1 MIEGGYI
8 LLARKMFESDI
19 MDKPPHYLKLWVW
32 MLGKAF
38 WKNGD
43 KLQRGQFS
51 TTIKEM
57 QKAGGYK
64 VGYRTR
70 ELTKGEVR
78 SAYEDFAKNTMIS
91 TMKSTRGMVITI
103 CNYEAYQNP
112 KNYEEHSEHST
123 KTLRRTRAQHT
134 IDEEGLKE
142 RKEKNLIAIPHVS
155 ILKSLNDATGSRFK
169 LTDKLR
175 ALIQARWNE
184 GFRVEDFEH
193 VFQVKV
199 DEWGNDPKMCKYLR
213 PDTLLGTKFNSYRQ
227 QKKRMD
233 TSDFL
238 RSLENDE

>member
-8 LLARKMFESDI
+8 LLARKMFESNI

-43 KLQRGQFS
+43 KLQRGQFF

-57 QKAGGYK
+57 QKAGCYK

-78 SAYEDFAKNTMIS
+78 SAYEDFTKNTMIS

-103 CNYEAYQNP
+103 CNYDVYQNP
-112 KNYEEHSEHST
+112 NNYEEHNEHST
-123 KTLRRTRAQHT
+123 KTPRRTRAQHT

-142 RKEKNLIAIPHVS
+142 RKEKPLCAFDEFWKAYPKKKSKGQAEKAWGKITQPSETLRLILDALKWQKASQEWTKENGQYIPYPAS
-155 ILKSLNDATGSRFK
+155 YLNAKGWEDEQSQPQLELIPA
-169 LTDKLR
+169 LR
-175 ALIQARWNE
+175 
-184 GFRVEDFEH
+184 
-193 VFQVKV
+193 
-199 DEWGNDPKMCKYLR
+199 
-213 PDTLLGTKFNSYRQ
+213 GTN
-227 QKKRMD
+227 
-233 TSDFL
+233 
-238 RSLENDE
+238 